1 MKTSCLSVAVATI
14 LVSGLAPSVSMAA
27 GKVPAKVVAPVVP
40 AASAS
45 DLDALRAEFASLR
58 DRIDR
63 LEAANTQLAAENAE
77 LKSAS
82 TDAEPVVDYIKAQIR
97 EQREDTAKL
106 QADAEKVRGADW
118 ASKMK
123 WKVDLRYRMETIE
136 GDTVPK
142 RQRDRI
148 RLRAG
153 LEAKAT
159 DNLLVVAQL
168 ATGGTDPRSSN
179 QTLSGQFDRESIGV
193 DLAYVEWTVAM
204 GMKLTGGKM
213 KNPLVRPA
221 DLFWDNDLNPEGLS
235 FAFERGPWFGS
246 ANYFYLTERSGSST
260 AGATFAT
267 KGSESTATV
276 GQLGYRLPVGE
287 MSMLTLAANY
297 MDLGAGKGRCD
308 LFGNTGNGNT
318 TVAFTTAPCSGTNN
332 ASLAFDYKI
341 SGFQAQYDTMFGLL
355 PFSAFGEYAKNDG
368 AKNGLDTAYA
378 FGASLGKAA
387 NAKSWEVSYLYQS
400 IDKDAL
406 FGMFTDS
413 DFADGRTDG
422 KGSVFKFGYAP
433 VKNWTVNATYF
444 MNKRNFNSATQ
455 LDYKRL
461 QLDFNVKY

>member
-1 MKTSCLSVAVATI
+1 VKNAYLATAVAAI
-14 LVSGLAPSVSMAA
+14 LAA
-27 GKVPAKVVAPVVP
+27 GSLASAEAVAAARAPAATPAVPAVS
-40 AASAS
+40 AA
-45 DLDALRAEFASLR
+45 DLDALRAEFAGLR
-58 DRIDR
+58 ERLEK
-63 LEAANTQLAAENAE
+63 LEAANAQLAAENAE
-77 LKSAS
+77 LKTAAA
-82 TDAEPVVDYIKAQIR
+82 DAEPLVDYLKAQVKD
-97 EQREDTAKL
+97 QREDTAKL

-118 ASKMK
+118 AAKFK
-123 WKVDLRYRMETIE
+123 WKADMRYRFETIE

-142 RQRDRI
+142 RERDRI

-153 LEAKAT
+153 FEARAT

-179 QTLSGQFDRESIGV
+179 QTLSGQFDREALGV
-193 DLAYVEWTVAM
+193 DLAYIEWTLGQ

-235 FAFERGPWFGS
+235 FGFERGPWFGS
-246 ANYFYLTERSGSST
+246 ANYFYLTERSGIAT
-260 AGATFAT
+260 AGATFET

-276 GQLGYRLPVGE
+276 AQVGYRMPIGDA
-287 MSMLTLAANY
+287 STLTLAANY
-297 MDLGAGKGRCD
+297 LNLGAGQGRCD

-318 TVAFTTAPCSGTNN
+318 TTTVTAAPCSATNN
-332 ASLAFDYKI
+332 ASLTYDYEVT
-341 SGFQAQYDTMFGLL
+341 GFQAQVDTMLAGL
-355 PFSAFGEYAKNDG
+355 PFTAFGEYAKNDG
-368 AKNGLDTAYA
+368 AKNGLDTAWA

-387 NAKSWEVSYLYQS
+387 NANTWEVSYLYQS
-400 IDKDAL
+400 VDKDAL

-413 DFADGRTDG
+413 DFADGKTDG
-422 KGSVFKFGYAP
+422 KGSVIKFGYAP

-444 MNKRNFNSATQ
+444 MNKRNFNSLVE

>member
-1 MKTSCLSVAVATI
+1 MKNLYLTTAVAAVLAAGALATAEASAAAARAPAAPAVVAV
-14 LVSGLAPSVSMAA
+14 SAA
-27 GKVPAKVVAPVVP
+27 
-40 AASAS
+40 
-45 DLDALRAEFASLR
+45 DLEALRAEFSALR
-58 DRIDR
+58 ERLER
-63 LEAANTQLAAENAE
+63 LEAANTQLATENAE
-77 LKSAS
+77 LKTAAA
-82 TDAEPVVDYIKAQIR
+82 DVEPVIDYLKAQVK
-97 EQREDTAKL
+97 ESREDGAKL
-106 QADAEKVRGADW
+106 LADAEKVRGADW
-118 ASKMK
+118 AAKMK
-123 WKVDLRYRMETIE
+123 WKVDMRYRMETIE

-153 LEAKAT
+153 LEAKPT
-159 DNLLVVAQL
+159 DNLLIVGQL

-179 QTLSGQFDRESIGV
+179 QTLSGQFDREAIGV
-193 DLAYVEWTVAM
+193 DLAYIEWTVAQ
-204 GMKLTGGKM
+204 GMKVTGGKM

-221 DLFWDNDLNPEGLS
+221 DLFWDGDLNPEGLS

-246 ANYFYLTERSGSST
+246 ANYFYLAERSGIST

-276 GQLGYRLPVGE
+276 GQLGYRLPVGA

-297 MDLGAGKGRCD
+297 LDLGAGKGRCD
-308 LFGNTGNGNT
+308 LFGNNGNGNT
-318 TVAFTTAPCSGTNN
+318 TTALTTAPCSATNN
-332 ASLAFDYKI
+332 ASLAYDYKV
-341 SGFQAQYDTMFGLL
+341 SGFQAQFDTTFGLL
-355 PFSAFGEYAKNDG
+355 PASVFAEYAKNDG
-368 AKNGLDTAYA
+368 AKNGLDSAYA

-387 NAKSWEVSYLYQS
+387 NANTWEVSYLYQS

-413 DFADGRTDG
+413 DFADGKTDG

-433 VKNWTVNATYF
+433 LKNWTVNATYF

>member
-58 DRIDR
+58 ERIDR
-63 LEAANTQLAAENAE
+63 LEAANTQLATENAE
-77 LKSAS
+77 LKSAAA
-82 TDAEPVVDYIKAQIR
+82 DAEPVVDYLKSQIK
-97 EQREDTAKL
+97 EQRVDTAKL
-106 QADAEKVRGADW
+106 QADADKVRGADW

-123 WKVDLRYRMETIE
+123 WKVDMRYRMETIE

-168 ATGGTDPRSSN
+168 ATGDTDPRSSN
-179 QTLSGQFDRESIGV
+179 QTLTGQFDRNSIGV
-193 DLAYVEWTVAM
+193 DLAYIEWTVAM
-204 GMKLTGGKM
+204 GMKVTGGKM

-221 DLFWDNDLNPEGLS
+221 DYFWDNDLNPEGLS

-246 ANYFYLTERSGSST
+246 ANYFYLTERAGSAT

-276 GQLGYRLPVGE
+276 GQIGYRMPLGAV
-287 MSMLTLAANY
+287 STLTLAANY
-297 MDLGAGKGRCD
+297 MDLGAGQGRCD

-318 TVAFTTAPCSGTNN
+318 TVSLTAAPCSATNN
-332 ASLAFDYKI
+332 TSLKYDYKVT
-341 SGFQAQYDTMFGLL
+341 GFQAQYDTMLGLL
-355 PFSAFGEYAKNDG
+355 PFTAFGEYAKNDG

-387 NAKSWEVSYLYQS
+387 NAKTWEVSYLYQS
-400 IDKDAL
+400 VDKDAL

-413 DFADGRTDG
+413 DFADGKTDG

>member
-1 MKTSCLSVAVATI
+1 MKNAYLTTAVAAILAAGALASAEASAAAARTPAAAPAVVAV
-14 LVSGLAPSVSMAA
+14 
-27 GKVPAKVVAPVVP
+27 
-40 AASAS
+40 SAS
-45 DLDALRAEFASLR
+45 DLEALRAEFTALR
-58 DRIDR
+58 DRLER

-77 LKSAS
+77 LKTAAADS
-82 TDAEPVVDYIKAQIR
+82 EPVIDYLKSQIK
-97 EQREDTAKL
+97 EQRVDTAKL
-106 QADAEKVRGADW
+106 QADADKVRGADW

-123 WKVDLRYRMETIE
+123 WKVDMRYRMETIE

-168 ATGGTDPRSSN
+168 ATGDTDPRSSN
-179 QTLSGQFDRESIGV
+179 QTLSGQFDRNPIGV
-193 DLAYVEWTVAM
+193 DLAYIEWTVAQ
-204 GMKLTGGKM
+204 GLKVTGGKM

-221 DLFWDNDLNPEGLS
+221 DLFWDGDLNPEGLS

-246 ANYFYLTERSGSST
+246 ANYFYLTERSGIAT
-260 AGATFAT
+260 AGSTFAT

-276 GQLGYRLPVGE
+276 GQIGYRLPVGDV
-287 MSMLTLAANY
+287 STLTLAANY

-318 TVAFTTAPCSGTNN
+318 TVALTAAPCSATNN
-332 ASLAFDYKI
+332 TSLAYDYKV
-341 SGFQAQYDTMFGLL
+341 SGFQAQYDTVVSGLPL
-355 PFSAFGEYAKNDG
+355 TVFGEYAKNDG
-368 AKNGLDTAYA
+368 AKNGLDSAYA
-378 FGASLGKAA
+378 FGAALGKAA
-387 NAKSWEVSYLYQS
+387 NAKTWEVSYLYQS
-400 IDKDAL
+400 VDKDAL

-413 DFADGRTDG
+413 DFADGKTDG

-433 VKNWTVNATYF
+433 VKNWTLNATYF